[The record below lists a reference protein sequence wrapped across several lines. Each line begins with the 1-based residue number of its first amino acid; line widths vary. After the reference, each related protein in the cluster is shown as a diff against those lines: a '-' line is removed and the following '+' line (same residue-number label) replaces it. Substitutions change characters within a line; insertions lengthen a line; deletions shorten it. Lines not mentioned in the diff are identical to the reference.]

1 MWSKKVNSLYKSSVI
16 SRQSSARRS
25 ILGAVLLALVVLSI
39 GMVGAQEATQEPVQ
53 PITVTATTPKQIL
66 TGQSGILVITGTN
79 FRSTTT
85 VTLVGS
91 PALAVTLVSP
101 TELRAAIPSTLAAG
115 QYIISVNDPQGGSS
129 SAFTLTV
136 VPPPPATAVPVPTEI
151 PAIPTAVP
159 IPTDVP
165 GAPAL
170 LVRSF
175 VASPATIKPG
185 DTVTFTFDIVN
196 QGSRNAQGVSV
207 AVDPGGK
214 FVAANGQSNVL
225 LPDLAVSAAFS
236 VRLSVIA
243 ANDTPDGPQTVGLTI
258 SYRDFSG
265 TTYTSKGSL
274 TVNVTAVPQA
284 SQITL
289 ARYQFNPSPVIPG
302 EPVTVTIL
310 LTNSG
315 NETAS
320 QVLVSIPTDGILLA
334 GAQGN
339 SFPVGDIK
347 AGASVSVDM
356 PLIVSSTAKAGPQS
370 QAVTI
375 SFLQKGE
382 TKTVPNA
389 SMTLNVAK
397 VDAPAPVMIVDSFD
411 TGFDVLT
418 PGQQFTLTVNLRNIG
433 NDEAKGLIVTFGG
446 VDSTGGGIDPTPGAG
461 SSTTTNPS
469 NTFAPIGSVGTQN
482 IGDVPADKSKVV
494 TLTQKFIVN
503 GSVDSGIYALPITL
517 RYQRSDASLSQDNLR
532 ASLAVIVPPQ
542 IRVKEAN
549 PMPTQVNAG
558 DSVALSLEIANRG
571 RKAVNFTNAVIT
583 TENADITSGET
594 TYLGPVQNND
604 QTTLDASFMPVKEG
618 PVVVTVTL
626 NYTDDLN
633 RPQTIV
639 ETYKLDALA
648 PPPPIDFGTPPPDS
662 GNNGQP
668 EEPTL
673 SSRDLL
679 GRALLGLLG
688 LGS

>member
-1 MWSKKVNSLYKSSVI
+1 MWSKQVISQQLTVNSLIKCMSLI
-16 SRQSSARRS
+16 AM
-25 ILGAVLLALVVLSI
+25 LVLFGLVTIVA
-39 GMVGAQEATQEPVQ
+39 AQEATPDPNA
-53 PITVTATTPKQIL
+53 PITVTGVSPAQIIV
-66 TGQSGILVITGTN
+66 GQSGILVISGTN
-79 FRSTTT
+79 FRPTTS
-85 VTLVGS
+85 VALVGS
-91 PALAVTLVSP
+91 GALSVTLVSSA
-101 TELRAAIPSTLAAG
+101 EIRAAIPNTLAVG
-115 QYIISVNDPQGGSS
+115 QYIIAVSDSQGGSS
-129 SAFTLTV
+129 SSFTLTV
-136 VPPPPATAVPVPTEI
+136 LPTPTAIPATALPVPTEI
-151 PAIPTAVP
+151 PVIPTAIP
-159 IPTDVP
+159 IPSDIP
-165 GAPAL
+165 GTPSV

-175 VASPATIKPG
+175 SASPATIKPG
-185 DTVTFTFDIVN
+185 DMTTFTFDVVN
-196 QGSRNAQGVSV
+196 QGSRPALGVSI
-207 AVDPGGK
+207 AVDSGGK
-214 FVAANGQSNVL
+214 FVSANGQSNVL
-225 LPDLAVSAAFS
+225 LPDLAVNAAFS
-236 VRLSVIA
+236 VRLAVVA
-243 ANDTPDGPQTVGLTI
+243 AKDTPDGPQTVGITMT
-258 SYRDFSG
+258 YRDFSG
-265 TTYTSKGSL
+265 QTYTSKGSL

-289 ARYQFNPSPVIPG
+289 ARYQFNPSPVVPG
-302 EPVTVTIL
+302 QPVTVTIL

-347 AGASVSVDM
+347 AGASASVDM
-356 PLIVSSTAKAGPQS
+356 PLIVSSTAKSGPQS
-370 QAVTI
+370 QAVAI
-375 SFLQKGE
+375 SYLQKGE

-389 SMTLNVAK
+389 SMTLTVAK
-397 VDAPAPVMIVDSFD
+397 VDAPAAVMIVDSFA
-411 TGFDVLT
+411 TGYDVLT
-418 PGQQFTLTVNLRNIG
+418 PGQEFTLTVNLRNIG
-433 NDEAKGLIVTFGG
+433 NDVAKSLIVTFGG
-446 VDSTGGGIDPTPGAG
+446 VDSSGGGIDPTPGAS

-482 IGDVPADKSKVV
+482 VGDVPAQKDKVI

-517 RYQRSDASLSQDNLR
+517 RYQRSDASFSQDNLR

-549 PMPTQVNAG
+549 PMPTQVNVG
-558 DSVALSLEIANRG
+558 DSLALSLEIANRG

-594 TYLGPVQNND
+594 TYLGPVQSND
-604 QTTLDASFMPVKEG
+604 QTTLDASFMPQKEG
-618 PVVVTVTL
+618 PVVITVTL

-639 ETYKLDALA
+639 ETYKVEAMPA
-648 PPPPIDFGTPPPDS
+648 PPPIDFGTPPPDL
-662 GNNGQP
+662 GNNGGI

-679 GRALLGLLG
+679 GRTLLGLLG

>member
-1 MWSKKVNSLYKSSVI
+1 MWIRSVQRLL
-16 SRQSSARRS
+16 SVPRRQSRRQTFT
-25 ILGAVLLALVVLSI
+25 LWACVTVLVILSI
-39 GMVGAQEATQEPVQ
+39 GMVKAQEATQEPIP

-66 TGQSGILVITGTN
+66 AGQSGILVITGTN
-79 FRSTTT
+79 FRTTTT

-91 PALAVTLVSP
+91 PALAVTLVSA

-115 QYIISVNDPQGGSS
+115 QYIISVVDSQGGSS
-129 SAFTLTV
+129 SAFTLNIVT
-136 VPPPPATAVPVPTEI
+136 PPPATAVPVPTEI
-151 PAIPTAVP
+151 PPIPTAIP
-159 IPTDVP
+159 IPTDIP

-175 VASPATIKPG
+175 SASPATIKPG
-185 DTVTFTFDIVN
+185 DTTTFTFDIVN

-302 EPVTVTIL
+302 DPVTVTIL

-320 QVLVSIPTDGILLA
+320 QVLVTIPTDGILLA
-334 GAQGN
+334 GAEGN

-356 PLIVSSTAKAGPQS
+356 PLIVSSTAKSGPQS

-375 SFLQKGE
+375 SYLQKGE

-482 IGDVPADKSKVV
+482 IGDVPAEKDKVI
-494 TLTQKFIVN
+494 TLKQDFIVN

-517 RYQRSDASLSQDNLR
+517 RYQRSDTSFSQDNLR

-558 DSVALSLEIANRG
+558 DSLPLSLEIANRG

-594 TYLGPVQNND
+594 TYIGPVQNND
-604 QTTLDASFMPVKEG
+604 QTTLDASFIPVNEG
-618 PVVVTVTL
+618 PVVITVTL

-633 RPQTIV
+633 RPQSIV
-639 ETYKLDALA
+639 QTYKLDALA
-648 PPPPIDFGTPPPDS
+648 PPPPIDFGTPIPDF
-662 GNNGQP
+662 GGGDEP
-668 EEPTL
+668 TEPTL

-679 GRALLGLLG
+679 GRTLLGLLG